1 VSRWSLGIRVRRR
14 SRSWNAWPGPAGPAL
29 IWPRACAYW
38 ERRVSVGHGPTGGV
52 RRSARLAGRRLRCR
66 LARSCR
72 RRRVPSSR
80 LGAGTWC
87 IMCLHVGLSVA
98 VGAARQEQLQAQVA
112 DRGEQAVQDCLVDDR
127 PGDGGPG
134 AVVAGDL
141 KAVEPGRPTVIQDA
155 RDSGLVVPRWLR
167 HASPWVAT
175 TSTPA
180 VGIPLATR
188 YDCAW
193 TGASLEGGT
202 TGGIFPLRPALQW
215 AVSRTA
221 GRWTGRSVRGAD
233 G

>member
-1 VSRWSLGIRVRRR
+1 
-14 SRSWNAWPGPAGPAL
+14 
-29 IWPRACAYW
+29 
-38 ERRVSVGHGPTGGV
+38 
-52 RRSARLAGRRLRCR
+52 
-66 LARSCR
+66 
-72 RRRVPSSR
+72 
-80 LGAGTWC
+80 
-87 IMCLHVGLSVA
+87 
-98 VGAARQEQLQAQVA
+98 
-112 DRGEQAVQDCLVDDR
+112 
-127 PGDGGPG
+127 
-134 AVVAGDL
+134 
-141 KAVEPGRPTVIQDA
+141 
-155 RDSGLVVPRWLR
+155 LR